1 MPRARFNLYVPL
13 LAPALALLVIGVLF
27 VYSAS
32 SGSTHNYLPRQLTW
46 ALIGLGLALVTS
58 MVPLRLWRHWVL
70 PLYLGSL
77 GMLVVVLL
85 FGDVRNGARCWLGV
99 GGLGIQPSEFAKV
112 GLILIVARYLSD
124 FEEHRHDLR
133 YFMISFGLLALPLL
147 LILAQPDLGT
157 ALVFLP
163 TVLAMFYVTGTR
175 LLLLGST
182 LGAGLLCFPV
192 LWLTMSARQKDRILF
207 TWHPELDALGIGYQ
221 AVQSKIAIG
230 SGRLRGLGF
239 LHSVQSRLNFL
250 PERHTDFVF
259 SVIGEE
265 WGFAGGLLVIG
276 LYVWLITVALAI
288 SYRATDV
295 FSRAVAVGIATLFA
309 THVVLNIGMTVG
321 LLPIIG
327 LPLPFVSYGGS
338 AMITSLIALALLH
351 SVQCQA
357 TA

>member
-1 MPRARFNLYVPL
+1 MARPRTSLFFPL
-13 LAPALALLVIGVLF
+13 LIPAFLLLVIGVLF

-32 SGSTHNYLPRQLTW
+32 SGYARNYLPRQLTW
-46 ALIGLGLALVTS
+46 VIVGIGIGGLAS
-58 MVPLRLWRHWVL
+58 MVPLRLWRHWAL
-70 PLYLGSL
+70 PLYLCSL
-77 GMLVVVLL
+77 AMLVVVLL
-85 FGDVRNGARCWLGV
+85 IGDVRNGARCWLGM
-99 GGLGIQPSEFAKV
+99 GGLGIQPSEFAKI

-133 YFMISFGLLALPLL
+133 YYIISFGLLALPLL

-175 LLLLGST
+175 LILLAST
-182 LGAGLLCFPV
+182 LCAGLLSFPV
-192 LWLTMSARQKDRILF
+192 LWLVMSQRQRNRILF
-207 TWHPELDALGIGYQ
+207 TWHPELDALGVGYQ

-230 SGRLRGLGF
+230 SGMLRGRGF
-239 LHSVQSRLNFL
+239 LHSIQSRLNFL

-265 WGFAGGLLVIG
+265 WGLLGCVVVIG
-276 LYVWLITVALAI
+276 LYVWLITAALYI
-288 SYRATDV
+288 SYKATDV

-309 THVVLNIGMTVG
+309 THVIMNIGMAVG

-327 LPLPFVSYGGS
+327 LPLPLVSYGGS
-338 AMITSLIALALLH
+338 AMITTLLALALLH
-351 SVQCQA
+351 SVHAQA
-357 TA
+357 AG